1 MTFTA
6 TGTETTRPPDPPAV
20 RHWTERAG
28 QASATPA
35 THLAGLSVAVVG
47 LGYVGLPTA
56 LALCGAGATVTGLD
70 TSERRLRDIRAGAVD
85 LLPPQHAALVC
96 AERTGDLR
104 LTADPAPL
112 RDADAVVVCVPTPV
126 TEDRAPDLR
135 ALRAACAT
143 VVRHAAGGQLIV
155 LTSTSHVGS
164 TRELLTEPLAARG
177 LTVEEDVL
185 VAFSPERVDPGN
197 TRHTP
202 ERTPR
207 VLGGAGPLS
216 TRAATFLLRP
226 TASRLHP
233 VPDPETAEMAKL
245 WENVFRAV
253 NIALANELADA
264 CLHLGLAPLPV
275 IEAAATKPY
284 GFLPFYPGPGAGGHC
299 IPCDPHYLLGQL
311 PPDGPDGPTAPVTT
325 AAMAALRQ
333 RPAQVARRA
342 ADLLRTAGRGP
353 AGARVLVLGAAYKPG
368 VSDVRE
374 SPAAHIL
381 GQLAAEGAD
390 VRYSDPFVPELTV
403 DGAVLRSV
411 DRPQDQPW
419 DLVIVHTAH
428 PGDDLTWLDTVPLV
442 HDPRSRHLPGTP
454 RAPHAPRVPVGTS

>member
-6 TGTETTRPPDPPAV
+6 TGTETTRPPDPAAL
-20 RHWTERAG
+20 RRWTERAD
-28 QASATPA
+28 QAPTSPA
-35 THLAGLSVAVVG
+35 TRLAGLHVAVVG

-56 LALCGAGATVTGLD
+56 LALCGAGATVTGVD
-70 TSERRLRDIRAGAVD
+70 VSGRRLRDIRAGAVD
-85 LLPPQHAALVC
+85 LLPAQHAALVC

-104 LTADPAPL
+104 LTDDPAPL

-126 TEDRAPDLR
+126 TEDRDPDLR

-143 VVRHAAGGQLIV
+143 VVRHATGGQLVV

-164 TRELLTEPLAARG
+164 TRELLTEPLDARG
-177 LTVEEDVL
+177 LTVERDVL
-185 VAFSPERVDPGN
+185 VAFSPERIDPGN
-197 TRHTP
+197 THHTP

-207 VLGGAGPLS
+207 VIGGAGPLS
-216 TRAATFLLRP
+216 TRAATFLLGP

-253 NIALANELADA
+253 NIALANKLADA

-284 GFLPFYPGPGAGGHC
+284 GFLPFHPGPGAGGHC

-311 PPDGPDGPTAPVTT
+311 PPDGPAAPVTA
-325 AAMAALRQ
+325 AAMAALRR
-333 RPAQVARRA
+333 RPAQVARHA
-342 ADLLRTAGRGP
+342 ADLLRAAGRGP

-374 SPAAHIL
+374 SPAVRVI

-390 VRYSDPFVPELTV
+390 VSYSDPFVPELTV
-403 DGAVLRSV
+403 DGAVLRPV
-411 DRPQDQPW
+411 DRPQDRPW
-419 DLVIVHTAH
+419 DLVVVHTVH

-442 HDPRSRHLPGTP
+442 HDPGSRHTP
-454 RAPHAPRVPVGTS
+454 RAHRLPVGTP